1 MKQFASTTTLAVI
14 ALAAG
19 VATASAQD
27 SIKVGVIQPLTGA
40 FAASGNYVANGA
52 KIAADEIN
60 AKGGVLGKK
69 LELVIE
75 DNKSNPT
82 EAAAVAEKLI
92 VRDKVP
98 VMMGAWGSGFTLA
111 IMPKLME
118 YKVPMLVETSSAGK
132 ITTSGNP
139 YIFRISPPS
148 AVEATAFAKI
158 VDRLKI
164 GKADFLVVNNDW
176 GRGAAEDFG
185 KMFKEHNIKVG
196 LVETMDPPAQDMS
209 AQLAKIKAS
218 DADTLIITTAVE
230 QLTLIFKQAAALGLK
245 KRIIT
250 TGGSQNPDQLIEQAG
265 AAANDTTHIT
275 FFTPWNPNVSADP
288 AMAKAFIDEWK
299 KRGYPFAGL
308 TESFRGYDGI
318 RTIAAAITKAGK
330 AEPEAIRAALW
341 QIELPGM
348 NGKIKFEKAGPAGQE
363 SGQSNPGIYLIKI
376 ENGKV
381 VLPNALRRYEPP
393 GSPRRLESA
402 RRKIAGAGCVQ
413 TREGHVD
420 QFLQHLLNAVMLGGT
435 YALLGIG
442 LTLIFGIMRVVN
454 FAHGELYAF
463 GAYIVY
469 LVAFALGLT
478 FFLALVV
485 AVIAGALLGAL
496 IEIVLLRPM
505 RSADIDTVMLVM
517 IGAWIVMQNTELL
530 LWGGVAKAV
539 VTPFPDAPLVIGP
552 VSISWLRLFVLA
564 AALLL
569 IGASYVLIH
578 RTKLGKAMR
587 ATFQDADTAA
597 LMGVNIKGIFTATF
611 AIGSG
616 LAAAAGALLGPVFL
630 VTPTM
635 GDLAALKAFAIVIL
649 GGLGNITGATIGGFI
664 LAFVEEIGAGYI
676 SSGYRDAMGFLIII
690 VVLLFKPTGLFA
702 RAERVG

>member
-1 MKQFASTTTLAVI
+1 MMTARKTKPTAQLSAGAKLCNLPRSAESISACPLIRSSCYHPDTKATDGPGLGRTRAKRLNALRIRCAAYSLNRSGSHARIGWRRSHNGGTNMRQYLSKTTLAAIV
-14 ALAAG
+14 LAAG
-19 VATASAQD
+19 VTAAAAQE

-98 VMMGAWGSGFTLA
+98 VIMGAWGSGFTLA

-148 AVEATAFAKI
+148 AVEAVAFAKI
-158 VDRLKI
+158 VDGLKI

-218 DADTLIITTAVE
+218 DADTLIVTTAVE

-265 AAANDTTHIT
+265 AAVDGTMHLT
-275 FFTPWNPNVSADP
+275 FFAPWVPEATSFPDATKSFL
-288 AMAKAFIDEWK
+288 AEWK
-299 KRGYPFAGL
+299 KRGLPFAGV

-318 RTIAAAITKAGK
+318 RTIAAAIERAGK
-330 AEPEAIRAALW
+330 AEPEAIRAAFW
-341 QIELPGM
+341 QVEVDGL
-348 NGKIKFEKAGPAGQE
+348 NGRIKFTKAGPAGQE
-363 SGQSNPGIYLIKI
+363 SGQSIPNVYLIKI
-376 ENGKV
+376 EAGKV
-381 VLPNALRRYEPP
+381 ILPQ
-393 GSPRRLESA
+393 
-402 RRKIAGAGCVQ
+402 I
-413 TREGHVD
+413 
-420 QFLQHLLNAVMLGGT
+420 
-435 YALLGIG
+435 
-442 LTLIFGIMRVVN
+442 
-454 FAHGELYAF
+454 
-463 GAYIVY
+463 
-469 LVAFALGLT
+469 
-478 FFLALVV
+478 
-485 AVIAGALLGAL
+485 
-496 IEIVLLRPM
+496 
-505 RSADIDTVMLVM
+505 
-517 IGAWIVMQNTELL
+517 
-530 LWGGVAKAV
+530 
-539 VTPFPDAPLVIGP
+539 
-552 VSISWLRLFVLA
+552 
-564 AALLL
+564 
-569 IGASYVLIH
+569 
-578 RTKLGKAMR
+578 
-587 ATFQDADTAA
+587 
-597 LMGVNIKGIFTATF
+597 
-611 AIGSG
+611 
-616 LAAAAGALLGPVFL
+616 
-630 VTPTM
+630 
-635 GDLAALKAFAIVIL
+635 
-649 GGLGNITGATIGGFI
+649 
-664 LAFVEEIGAGYI
+664 
-676 SSGYRDAMGFLIII
+676 
-690 VVLLFKPTGLFA
+690 
-702 RAERVG
+702 

>member
-1 MKQFASTTTLAVI
+1 MRQSPLLP
-14 ALAAG
+14 ALRLH
-19 VATASAQD
+19 
-27 SIKVGVIQPLTGA
+27 IKVGVIQPLTGA

-60 AKGGVLGKK
+60 GKGGVLGKK

-98 VMMGAWGSGFTLA
+98 VIMGAWGSGFTLA

-148 AVEATAFAKI
+148 AVEAVAFAKI
-158 VDRLKI
+158 VDKLKI

-185 KMFKEHNIKVG
+185 KMFKEHNIRVG

-288 AMAKAFIDEWK
+288 PMAKAFVAEWN

-318 RTIAAAITKAGK
+318 RTIAAAIAKAGK
-330 AEPEAIRAALW
+330 ADPEAIRAAFW
-341 QIELPGM
+341 QIELSGM

-381 VLPNALRRYEPP
+381 VLP
-393 GSPRRLESA
+393 S
-402 RRKIAGAGCVQ
+402 V
-413 TREGHVD
+413 
-420 QFLQHLLNAVMLGGT
+420 
-435 YALLGIG
+435 
-442 LTLIFGIMRVVN
+442 
-454 FAHGELYAF
+454 
-463 GAYIVY
+463 
-469 LVAFALGLT
+469 
-478 FFLALVV
+478 
-485 AVIAGALLGAL
+485 
-496 IEIVLLRPM
+496 
-505 RSADIDTVMLVM
+505 
-517 IGAWIVMQNTELL
+517 
-530 LWGGVAKAV
+530 
-539 VTPFPDAPLVIGP
+539 
-552 VSISWLRLFVLA
+552 
-564 AALLL
+564 
-569 IGASYVLIH
+569 
-578 RTKLGKAMR
+578 
-587 ATFQDADTAA
+587 
-597 LMGVNIKGIFTATF
+597 
-611 AIGSG
+611 
-616 LAAAAGALLGPVFL
+616 
-630 VTPTM
+630 
-635 GDLAALKAFAIVIL
+635 
-649 GGLGNITGATIGGFI
+649 
-664 LAFVEEIGAGYI
+664 
-676 SSGYRDAMGFLIII
+676 
-690 VVLLFKPTGLFA
+690 
-702 RAERVG
+702 

>member
-1 MKQFASTTTLAVI
+1 MRHYASKATLAAIV
-14 ALAAG
+14 LAAG
-19 VATASAQD
+19 VTTGAAQE

-69 LELVIE
+69 IELVIE

-111 IMPKLME
+111 VMPKLME

-148 AVEATAFAKI
+148 AVEAVAFAKI

-196 LVETMDPPAQDMS
+196 LVETMDPPAQDMN

-288 AMAKAFIDEWK
+288 AMATAFIEEWK
-299 KRGYPFAGL
+299 KRGHPFAGL
-308 TESFRGYDGI
+308 TESFRGYDGV

-330 AEPEAIRAALW
+330 AEPDAIRAAFW
-341 QIELPGM
+341 QIELTGM
-348 NGKIKFEKAGPAGQE
+348 NGQIKFNKAGPAGQE

-381 VLPNALRRYEPP
+381 VLPNA
-393 GSPRRLESA
+393 
-402 RRKIAGAGCVQ
+402 
-413 TREGHVD
+413 
-420 QFLQHLLNAVMLGGT
+420 
-435 YALLGIG
+435 
-442 LTLIFGIMRVVN
+442 
-454 FAHGELYAF
+454 
-463 GAYIVY
+463 
-469 LVAFALGLT
+469 
-478 FFLALVV
+478 
-485 AVIAGALLGAL
+485 
-496 IEIVLLRPM
+496 
-505 RSADIDTVMLVM
+505 
-517 IGAWIVMQNTELL
+517 
-530 LWGGVAKAV
+530 
-539 VTPFPDAPLVIGP
+539 
-552 VSISWLRLFVLA
+552 
-564 AALLL
+564 
-569 IGASYVLIH
+569 
-578 RTKLGKAMR
+578 
-587 ATFQDADTAA
+587 
-597 LMGVNIKGIFTATF
+597 
-611 AIGSG
+611 
-616 LAAAAGALLGPVFL
+616 
-630 VTPTM
+630 
-635 GDLAALKAFAIVIL
+635 
-649 GGLGNITGATIGGFI
+649 
-664 LAFVEEIGAGYI
+664 
-676 SSGYRDAMGFLIII
+676 
-690 VVLLFKPTGLFA
+690 
-702 RAERVG
+702 